1 MRGFDSDYD
10 LYERGADVKKF
21 YISWR
26 VSAAGRILAPR
37 LATMSYELIAHTC
50 NRNDQFRPFGILFE
64 LLAKARNVRV
74 DRAR

>member
-1 MRGFDSDYD
+1 LRGFDSDYD

-37 LATMSYELIAHTC
+37 LAPTMSHELISHAS
-50 NRNDQFRPFGILFE
+50 NGDDQFGPLWILF
-64 LLAKARNVRV
+64 
-74 DRAR
+74 